1 MSVSA
6 FFTNVMFFF
15 LFFHSLLFLP
25 ALNLSGDICNSDS
38 TAVSLLGILKT
49 VMSRSCSGNPFHSYR
64 QSVAPQDF
72 IHSVNINTVALDL
85 DLGIHVFFSSAI
97 HAGKKWFCFLFS
109 WAVSDSFRV
118 CVSSVC
124 VMECKIMFYKSSPEG
139 RNMFYN
145 DAKKIFIYP

>member
-64 QSVAPQDF
+64 QRVAPQDF

-97 HAGKKWFCFLFS
+97 YAGKK
-109 WAVSDSFRV
+109 
-118 CVSSVC
+118 
-124 VMECKIMFYKSSPEG
+124 
-139 RNMFYN
+139 
-145 DAKKIFIYP
+145 